1 MDLDL
6 LFKMSSKKLNQAVP
20 LNQKVIVYAKIAHQ
34 MSKDEIK
41 GKVYHHLK
49 LEDVGVTDT
58 YFMKDHYSGVKYLF
72 TTIQKFQE
80 RKNLQ
85 A

>member
-1 MDLDL
+1 
-6 LFKMSSKKLNQAVP
+6 MSEN
-20 LNQKVIVYAKIAHQ
+20 
-34 MSKDEIK
+34 EIK

-49 LEDVGVTDT
+49 LEDVVVTDT
-58 YFMKDHYSGVKYLF
+58 YFMKDRYSGVKYVF